1 MAQIFISAGHGGFE
15 NGVLDSGSKVDGVTE
30 AQEMIRIR
38 DLIVPELRSRGFQ
51 VLSVPDDLSLQQS
64 ISWINARN
72 RDGDIALEIHV
83 GAFQNTNVRGA
94 TAYYIAS
101 NEARKSHAEL
111 LLLALLRR
119 VPQLPSRGAKPDTA
133 AGMGRLAF
141 CRQVAPPSILMELGY
156 LTNERD
162 RNLLLSRR
170 RDFALGLADGLAS
183 WSRAITGSAP
193 PTTPPTSAQQF
204 PTVNITINGGQY
216 DEKGIIVNNNSYLP
230 IDLAER
236 IGVDIA
242 NNEDIRRVRYGNV
255 VYIKTV
261 DLREFNISIGWD
273 AASRTV
279 QLKTQSALGICPG
292 LIDQI
297 MGHGNASEL
306 SLMVFLKNNN
316 EQALREFPDLHKI
329 YRQEGTIEGVNY
341 DIAFCQMCVET
352 TFLRF
357 GGDVKASQNNF
368 AGIGALGGDAAG
380 AAFSSARIGVR
391 AQIQHLK
398 AYASKEP
405 LVQELVDPRF
415 RFVSRGSAVLVGQL
429 SGRWAADPNYGK
441 KIMAMVRRLY
451 ESAKLL

>member
-72 RDGDIALEIHV
+72 RSGDIALEIHV

-141 CRQVAPPSILMELGY
+141 CRQAAPPSILMELGY

-193 PTTPPTSAQQF
+193 PTTPPTAVQQF
-204 PTVNITINGGQY
+204 PTVNITVNGGQY
-216 DEKGIIVNNNSYLP
+216 DEKGIIVNSNSYLP

-236 IGVDIA
+236 LGVDIA

-316 EQALREFPDLHKI
+316 EQALRDFPDLHKI
-329 YRQEGTIEGVNY
+329 YRQEGVIEGVNY

-368 AGIGALGGDAAG
+368 AGIGALGGAAAG
-380 AAFSSARIGVR
+380 AAFPSARIGVR

-415 RFVSRGSAVLVGQL
+415 RFVSRGSAVLVDQL

>member
-51 VLSVPDDLSLQQS
+51 ILSVPDDLSLQQS
-64 ISWINARN
+64 INWINARN
-72 RDGDIALEIHV
+72 RRGDIALEIHV
-83 GAFQNTNVRGA
+83 GAFQNTDVRGA

-111 LLLALLRR
+111 MLLALLRR

-162 RNLLLSRR
+162 RNLILSRR

-183 WSRAITGSAP
+183 WSRAITGVDP
-193 PTTPPTSAQQF
+193 TPPTAPQQF
-204 PTVNITINGGQY
+204 PTVNITINDGKY
-216 DEKGIIVNNNSYLP
+216 DEKGIIVNSNSYVP
-230 IDLAER
+230 VDLADR
-236 IGVDIA
+236 LGIDIS
-242 NNEDIRRVRYGNV
+242 NNQDIRRVRYGNV

-273 AASRTV
+273 APSRTV

-316 EQALREFPDLHKI
+316 EQALRDFPDLHKI
-329 YRQEGTIEGVNY
+329 YRQEGVIEGVNY

-352 TFLRF
+352 SFLQF
-357 GGDVKASQNNF
+357 GGDIKASQNNF
-368 AGIGALGGDAAG
+368 AGIGAIGGDSAG
-380 AAFSSARIGVR
+380 AAFPSARIGVR

-415 RFVSRGSAVLVGQL
+415 RFVSRGSAVLVDQL

-441 KIMAMVRRLY
+441 KILAMVRRLY

>member
-15 NGVLDSGSKVDGVTE
+15 NGIRDSGVKVDGITE

-64 ISWINARN
+64 ISWVNARN
-72 RDGDIALEIHV
+72 RTGDIALEIHV
-83 GAFQNTNVRGA
+83 GAFQNTDVRGT

-101 NEARKSHAEL
+101 NEARKAHAEL

-119 VPQLPSRGAKPDTA
+119 VPQLPSRGARPDTA

-141 CRQVAPPSILMELGY
+141 CRQVEPPSLLIELGY
-156 LTNERD
+156 LTNDRD
-162 RNLLLSRR
+162 RTLLTSRR

-183 WSRAITGSAP
+183 WSRAITGTEP
-193 PTTPPTSAQQF
+193 TPPAPQL
-204 PTVNITINGGQY
+204 PTVNITINGGRY
-216 DEKGIIVNNNSYLP
+216 DEKGVIVNNNSYVP
-230 IDLAER
+230 IDLADR
-236 IGVDIA
+236 LGINLAD
-242 NNEDIRRVRYGNV
+242 NEEIRRIRYGNV
-255 VYIKTV
+255 VYVKVV
-261 DLREFNISIGWD
+261 DLRDFNISIGWD

-279 QLKTQSALGICPG
+279 QLKSQSALGICPG

-297 MGHGNASEL
+297 MGHGNTSQVN
-306 SLMVFLKNNN
+306 LMMFLKNNN
-316 EQALREFPDLHKI
+316 EAALQNFPDLPKI
-329 YRQEGTIEGVNY
+329 YREEGVIEGVNY
-341 DIAFCQMCVET
+341 DIAFCQMCLET
-352 TFLRF
+352 SFLRF

-368 AGIGALGGDAAG
+368 AGIGAIGGNASG
-380 AAFSSARIGVR
+380 ASFASARVGVR

-415 RFVSRGSAVLVGQL
+415 RFVSRGSAVLVDQL
-429 SGRWAADPNYGK
+429 SGRWAADPLYGK